1 VRTALRTGNALG
13 SSLMVSL
20 TKAARAVSLP
30 LPLWREEMPKV
41 APRVPRTKAETAQAI
56 YFPSC
61 IARSLADEPRNGEQV
76 SLPEA
81 LVELGRRAGVPL
93 HIPRDVEGVCCGV
106 PFSSKGYVDAHRVA
120 LTRAVDRFWRWSQ
133 EGRLPI
139 VIDTSPCAYGVLH
152 GSDGLDAEHA
162 AQLKRMR
169 IFDAVEFAHD
179 TLLPKLAV
187 TQKAKSVAIHPVCS
201 LVKMNLE
208 PKLGALARACSE
220 KVQHPLNA
228 ACCGF
233 AGDRGFLV
241 PELTASATKHEAAEV
256 RGVVDHEGWYSSSRT
271 CEIGMSRATGHPY
284 RSILHLLEGATRPAS
299 T

>member
-1 VRTALRTGNALG
+1 MPR
-13 SSLMVSL
+13 
-20 TKAARAVSLP
+20 AAP
-30 LPLWREEMPKV
+30 HW
-41 APRVPRTKAETAQAI
+41 PRTEAQGAQAI

-61 IARSLADEPRNGEQV
+61 IARSLAEEPRDGEKI
-76 SLPEA
+76 SLPA
-81 LVELGRRAGVPL
+81 TLVELGRRAGVPL

-106 PFSSKGYVDAHRVA
+106 PFSSKGYVEAHRVA
-120 LTRAVDRFWRWSQ
+120 LSRAVDRFWRWSD

-152 GSDGLDAEHA
+152 GGDALDEERA
-162 AQLKRMR
+162 ARLQRMS
-169 IFDAVEFAHD
+169 IHDAVEFAHD
-179 TLLPKLAV
+179 TLLPRLSI
-187 TQKAKSVAIHPVCS
+187 TQKATSVAIHPVCS

-208 PKLGALARACSE
+208 AKLGALARACSE

-241 PELTASATKHEAAEV
+241 PELTASATRHEAAEV
-256 RGVVDHEGWYSSSRT
+256 RAVVEHEGWYSSSRT

-284 RSILHLLEGATRPAS
+284 RSILHLLEGATRAP
-299 T
+299 